1 MLITQPTNAL
11 DGLTARLVPG
21 CVQKAQKYTGA
32 PEAVQRMRKDSFVAL
47 RTFELTRSLG
57 YVRPPHK
64 KAVRDTKVVI
74 SAEAKTQNA
83 GQYQLPPSRA
93 KGS

>member
-32 PEAVQRMRKDSFVAL
+32 PEAVQRMWEDSFVAL
-47 RTFELTRSLG
+47 RTCELTRSLG
-57 YVRPPHK
+57 DVKPRTRKPP
-64 KAVRDTKVVI
+64 AINVVI
-74 SAEAKTQNA
+74 PAEAGIQNA
-83 GQYQLPPSRA
+83 G
-93 KGS
+93 